1 MVRAS
6 VPPDVTSGSRG
17 LEWAIARLRQA
28 IEVAPWDLHARFLL
42 AKTLERLG
50 HVEEALAVL
59 IEIIRLDPNN
69 LPARRALHQL
79 KGRSTERKDD

>member
-17 LEWAIARLRQA
+17 LERAVAQLRHA
-28 IEVAPWDLHARFLL
+28 IEVAPWDLQARFLL

-69 LPARRALHQL
+69 LPARRTIHQL
-79 KGRSTERKDD
+79 TGRDDERKED

>member
-6 VPPDVTSGSRG
+6 VPADVTSGSRG
-17 LEWAIARLRQA
+17 LEWAMARLRQA

-69 LPARRALHQL
+69 LPARRAIRQL
-79 KGRSTERKDD
+79 RAGGRERKDD